1 MRTRAPAAVRL
12 ALIVHATALM
22 FDAIGPLLNV
32 AGDATNLMRAMFG
45 LRPPALLR

>member
-1 MRTRAPAAVRL
+1 MRLR
-12 ALIVHATALM
+12 
-22 FDAIGPLLNV
+22 PLLNV